1 MAGQFRSYVWDP
13 LLILSQ
19 IVLMQTVYYGSLG
32 LWLALVDGLVRSSPS
47 LDQMF
52 DAEILGFSTPPGRLS
67 MMSFI
72 LNALTWVTPP
82 ASRDLRV
89 RREDCLQGALPFG
102 IGAQGQGPKVPGADM
117 DPNPR
122 PTLERQQLRLW
133 ERQKFFEDILQP
145 ETEFVFPLSHLHLE
159 SQRPPIGSISS
170 MEVNVDTLE
179 QVEFID
185 LGDQDGADVFLPCE
199 DPPPTPQTS
208 GVDDHPEELS
218 LLVPMSDRNTS
229 RTSSSSSDSSI
240 NPHSPNPSD
249 GGADTPLAQ
258 SDEEDDGGGGGAE
271 PRACS

>member
-1 MAGQFRSYVWDP
+1 M
-13 LLILSQ
+13 
-19 IVLMQTVYYGSLG
+19 
-32 LWLALVDGLVRSSPS
+32 RSSPLS
-47 LDQMF
+47 TLEELAPRQRPGARRSGPPLHPQPAWF
-52 DAEILGFSTPPGRLS
+52 RRPPRPVRWKAGRRLCPSRSQEPGAAGARSSRGRPGGAAPPQPARPAPTPP
-67 MMSFI
+67 
-72 LNALTWVTPP
+72 PP
-82 ASRDLRV
+82 SRRSGQT
-89 RREDCLQGALPFG
+89 ESAGAP
-102 IGAQGQGPKVPGADM
+102 GAAGADM

-122 PTLERQQLRLW
+122 AALERQQLRLR

-159 SQRPPIGSISS
+159 SHRPPIGSISS

-179 QVEFID
+179 QVELID

-218 LLVPMSDRNTS
+218 LPMPTPDRTTS

-258 SDEEDDGGGGGAE
+258 SDEEDGGDGGAE
-271 PRACS
+271 PGACS

>member
-1 MAGQFRSYVWDP
+1 
-13 LLILSQ
+13 
-19 IVLMQTVYYGSLG
+19 
-32 LWLALVDGLVRSSPS
+32 
-47 LDQMF
+47 
-52 DAEILGFSTPPGRLS
+52 
-67 MMSFI
+67 
-72 LNALTWVTPP
+72 
-82 ASRDLRV
+82 
-89 RREDCLQGALPFG
+89 
-102 IGAQGQGPKVPGADM
+102 M

-122 PTLERQQLRLW
+122 AALERQQLRLR

-179 QVEFID
+179 QVELID

-218 LLVPMSDRNTS
+218 LPVPMSDRTTS
-229 RTSSSSSDSSI
+229 RTSSSSSDSST
-240 NPHSPNPSD
+240 NLHSPNPSD

-258 SDEEDDGGGGGAE
+258 SDEEEDGGDAEAE
-271 PRACS
+271 PGACS

>member
-1 MAGQFRSYVWDP
+1 
-13 LLILSQ
+13 
-19 IVLMQTVYYGSLG
+19 
-32 LWLALVDGLVRSSPS
+32 
-47 LDQMF
+47 
-52 DAEILGFSTPPGRLS
+52 
-67 MMSFI
+67 
-72 LNALTWVTPP
+72 
-82 ASRDLRV
+82 
-89 RREDCLQGALPFG
+89 
-102 IGAQGQGPKVPGADM
+102 M

-122 PTLERQQLRLW
+122 AALERQQLRLR

-159 SQRPPIGSISS
+159 SHRRSISS

-179 QVEFID
+179 QVELID

-218 LLVPMSDRNTS
+218 LPMPTPDRTTS

-258 SDEEDDGGGGGAE
+258 SDEEEDGGDGGAE
-271 PRACS
+271 PGACS

>member
-1 MAGQFRSYVWDP
+1 TQSWPLAAFPEYRGP
-13 LLILSQ
+13 LLQCLELASPLKLGQALPLHETFVGRTCFQGRGKRAKARVSRLEPEAPLLGCWGLWGSPCPGPHYLLSQ
-19 IVLMQTVYYGSLG
+19 LHSCAFVSL
-32 LWLALVDGLVRSSPS
+32 
-47 LDQMF
+47 
-52 DAEILGFSTPPGRLS
+52 
-67 MMSFI
+67 
-72 LNALTWVTPP
+72 
-82 ASRDLRV
+82 
-89 RREDCLQGALPFG
+89 
-102 IGAQGQGPKVPGADM
+102 PGADM

-122 PTLERQQLRLW
+122 AALERQQLRLR

-179 QVEFID
+179 QVELID

-218 LLVPMSDRNTS
+218 LPVPMSDRTTS
-229 RTSSSSSDSSI
+229 RSSSSSSDSST
-240 NPHSPNPSD
+240 NLHSPNPSD

-258 SDEEDDGGGGGAE
+258 SDEEEDGGDAGAE
-271 PRACS
+271 PGACS